1 MTKMLDTACSS
12 GSCGGSCPRVVA
24 PAVIDGPGSGGLRT
38 EMLDA
43 TSEAAPDRGDA
54 SLVKR
59 YEVGV
64 LKTLGLYRELVG
76 LEIGRASEYGARW
89 WSRRLVDVSEEAG
102 LVRLDK

>member
-1 MTKMLDTACSS
+1 MTKMLEMACSS
-12 GSCGGSCPRVVA
+12 GSCSGRCPRV
-24 PAVIDGPGSGGLRT
+24 GLTT
-38 EMLDA
+38 EVLDA
-43 TSEAAPDRGDA
+43 TNEAPNRGDA
-54 SLVKR
+54 SLVKM
-59 YEVGV
+59 YADGF

>member
-1 MTKMLDTACSS
+1 MTKMLDMACSS

-38 EMLDA
+38 EVLDA
-43 TSEAAPDRGDA
+43 TSEAALNRGYA
-54 SLVKR
+54 SLVKM
-59 YEVGV
+59 YEDGF
-64 LKTLGLYRELVG
+64 LRTLRLYRELVG